1 MTFAVSGR
9 LLGMLRCQVYG
20 GANQTN
26 DQSMTSPAP
35 ILLPKLLPSYPPKA
49 GPLIVTIYG
58 DIVEPRGGTLWMGDL
73 ITLCGQFGVNESLV
87 RTAVSR
93 LVARGQ
99 LEGARNGRRSYYRL
113 TDAAGIEFQS
123 ASEQIFGPPDSDCD
137 LLFIVQPDRTDHQ
150 GLADQGFGAVSETLF
165 VGADRPSRITSG
177 ACFKACP
184 DQRSEKEVAEML
196 NKVFGLDQL
205 AARYRSFYKRIEALD
220 CFGLSGL
227 ETVTIRLAMVHEF
240 RAIRLKDPRL
250 PPSVLPVDWDGLS
263 ARRLFAEKYLE
274 LSETADPFIGSSL
287 TGQGGALED
296 KTGPILKRLSS
307 LRSRG

>member
-1 MTFAVSGR
+1 MP
-9 LLGMLRCQVYG
+9 RCQVYG
-20 GANQTN
+20 GAYQTN
-26 DQSMTSPAP
+26 DRSMTSSAP

-99 LEGARNGRRSYYRL
+99 LEGQRNGRRSYYRL

-150 GLADQGFGAVSETLF
+150 GLAVQGFGAVSETLF
-165 VGADRPSRITSG
+165 VGADRSSRIASG

-184 DQRSEKEVAEML
+184 DQRSAKEVAEML

-205 AARYRSFYKRIEALD
+205 AGRYRSFFEKFQAMD
-220 CFGLSGL
+220 CIGLSGL
-227 ETVTIRLAMVHEF
+227 EAVTMRLAMVHEF

-250 PPSVLPVDWDGLS
+250 PPSVLPENWDGFP
-263 ARRLFAEKYLE
+263 ARRIFADRYLE
-274 LSETADPFIGSSL
+274 LSETADAFIAANL
-287 TGQGGALED
+287 TGRAGALEN
-296 KTGPILKRLSS
+296 KTGPILKRMSDLQSS
-307 LRSRG
+307 G